1 MTLTAELQKPEI
13 RYLTRPPQ
21 VCPKPNCGNT
31 VFARHTDG
39 WQCLNCMKIIYR
51 KQLVIEPDNDHIVRE
66 GSHRGSKYCFVES
79 SLSI

>member
-1 MTLTAELQKPEI
+1 MTLAAELQKPAI
-13 RYLTRPPQ
+13 RYLTRPPE

-31 VFARHTDG
+31 VFVRDTDG

-51 KQLVIEPDNDHIVRE
+51 KQLVIEPDDIVRE
-66 GSHRGSKYCFVES
+66 GSHRGSKYCFVEP

>member
-21 VCPKPNCGNT
+21 VCPKPNCGST
-31 VFARHTDG
+31 VFVRHTDG

-51 KQLVIEPDNDHIVRE
+51 KQLVIEPDNDNIVRE
-66 GSHRGSKYCFVES
+66 GSHRGSKYCFVEP